1 MRIAYDLRY
10 AADHFPGIGTH
21 AFCLLEALLDRPG
34 DERYDV
40 IWNPALRNTRFD
52 LAQIRRHSRVRWE
65 ERSSSAVGLLA
76 PLRIGAELRALRP
89 DVYFSPFSAMPVRP
103 GCPVVLTVHDLLPLA
118 RPRDVPIHR
127 RLLLSSWVRRARS
140 AQTVITSSEFSRSE
154 ILTRGGLD
162 PARVHVVR
170 LGVPPTLTRTVPRRP
185 AALPEGRFAL
195 AVGINKPHKNLATL
209 VEAWRQLGGRPPLML
224 VTAGP
229 EDPRYPGVAALAA
242 AAGAKAVRALG
253 HVAEDELHW
262 LYRNATLT
270 LFPSL
275 YEGFGF
281 PLAEA
286 MACGTPALVSDIP
299 PLHEIGDGV
308 ARFVPP
314 LEAGH
319 WADEVRALASDE
331 AARARMSAAGKARA
345 LTLDY
350 SSTAAGTLEVLRRT
364 GGAR

>member
-1 MRIAYDLRY
+1 MRVAYDLRY

-21 AFCLLEALLDRPG
+21 AYCLLEALLDRPG

-40 IWNPALRNTRFD
+40 IWNPASRNTRFD
-52 LAQIRRHSRVRWE
+52 LAPLARHPRVRWQ
-65 ERSSSAVGLLA
+65 ERSGAPAGLLA
-76 PLRIGAELRALRP
+76 PLRTGAELRALRP
-89 DVYFSPFSAMPVRP
+89 DIYFSPFSAMPVRP
-103 GCPVVLTVHDLLPLA
+103 CCAVALTIHDLLPLA
-118 RPRDVPIHR
+118 RPQDIPVHR
-127 RLLLSSWVRRARS
+127 RLLLSAWVRRARS
-140 AQTVITSSEFSRSE
+140 AQAVITSSEFSRSE
-154 ILTRGGLD
+154 ILKRGGLD

-170 LGVPPTLTRTVPRRP
+170 LGVPFTLTRTVPRRP

-209 VEAWRQLGGRPPLML
+209 VEAWRQLGEKPPLEL

-229 EDPRYPGVAALAA
+229 EDPRYPSVAAQAA
-242 AAGAKAVRALG
+242 AVGARAVRALG

-286 MACGTPALVSDIP
+286 MACGAPALVSDIP

-314 LEAGH
+314 LDAGR
-319 WADEVRALASDE
+319 WADEVRALANDE
-331 AARARMSAAGKARA
+331 PARMRMSAAGTARA

-350 SSTAAGTLEVLRRT
+350 ASTAAGTLEILRRI
-364 GGAR
+364 GGDR